1 MEQGLLSVV
10 KYRVLHETPS
20 FAVVVLLV
28 GGVNRVLGC
37 VVVVGRGLVVVVV
50 VVGGVVFTVLLFL
63 YTFTRTFFINGLLV
77 TRFVK
82 SKAA

>member
-28 GGVNRVLGC
+28 GGGNRVLGC
-37 VVVVGRGLVVVVV
+37 VVVVGIGLVVV